1 MRISDWSSDVCS
13 SDLELGDALRSRLD
27 APSSGAGTPVAGPSG
42 ADMMDDPDYNRL
54 WQALGHDPTGM
65 DRLVERTGLTT
76 AELSS
81 MLLVMELDGRI
92 AVDHGR
98 YPRQR
103 PATANPPHPGA
114 GRGNTR
120 KSEG

>member
-13 SDLELGDALRSRLD
+13 SDLSRLD

-81 MLLVMELDGRI
+81 MLLVMELDGSI
-92 AVDHGR
+92 AETGSAACRERVCR
-98 YPRQR
+98 YV
-103 PATANPPHPGA
+103 
-114 GRGNTR
+114 
-120 KSEG
+120 